1 MMSGVTIQTKRKLSR
16 RSLNTRNKIF
26 KCPINNIQS
35 FGGLRNSVSFISINT
50 NIGSPWIG
58 VNESNLRMDNG
69 LKKKIHFSNHIK
81 NALL

>member
-1 MMSGVTIQTKRKLSR
+1 MMSGVTIQTKRNLSR

-26 KCPINNIQS
+26 KCPTNSIQS

-50 NIGSPWIG
+50 NIGSPWTGI
-58 VNESNLRMDNG
+58 NESNLRMDNG
-69 LKKKIHFSNHIK
+69 LKKKINFSNHVK